1 MAKFLLPITDTER
14 ETMKEIVELDSMAN
28 WYTMLLQLRADR
40 SQLNDEIDVIEN
52 QIKDAMGEIEVGTIG
67 GEPVVRWTH
76 VTTKRFSQKRANQIL
91 SGEVYA
97 SCVEES
103 TSRRFTIVEA

>member
-1 MAKFLLPITDTER
+1 LLPITDTER

-52 QIKDAMGEIEVGTIG
+52 QIKDSMGEIEVGTIG
-67 GEPVVRWTH
+67 GEPVVR
-76 VTTKRFSQKRANQIL
+76 
-91 SGEVYA
+91 
-97 SCVEES
+97 
-103 TSRRFTIVEA
+103 